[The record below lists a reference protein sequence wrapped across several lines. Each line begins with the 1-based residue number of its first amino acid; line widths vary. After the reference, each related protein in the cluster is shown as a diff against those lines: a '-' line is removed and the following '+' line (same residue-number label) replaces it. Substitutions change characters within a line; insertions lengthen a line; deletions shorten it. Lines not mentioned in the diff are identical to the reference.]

1 MVVLGL
7 LLILLGAAA
16 ILAAIFLSEGT
27 ASLLGSDLSALTI
40 FLVGVG
46 TGAAVIW
53 GYTLLKW
60 GTRRGLA
67 RRRERRELNRLSEKL
82 DRVEAERRDTSA
94 DAPPDTRAET
104 RPDTRP
110 GPGDTPPSRG
120 A

>member
-16 ILAAIFLSEGT
+16 VLAALFLSEGT
-27 ASLLGSDLSALTI
+27 ASLLGSDLSALSI
-40 FLVGVG
+40 FLIGVG
-46 TGAAVIW
+46 AGAAIIW
-53 GYTLLKW
+53 GYTILKW

-82 DRVEAERRDTSA
+82 DRVESERRTEHSEGST
-94 DAPPDTRAET
+94 DTRA
-104 RPDTRP
+104 DH
-110 GPGDTPPSRG
+110 GDTPPERR